1 VSRNRLLALVVVAVV
16 AAAGIGW
23 YAGAQIRSPAEVA
36 AEAEPPPPSNI
47 TVAVVREELSA
58 DIVTRGDVVFDD
70 PITLSLS
77 GSFAQQPERLVV
89 TRSVEEDTEL
99 AEGDVAVEVVGRPV
113 FLLQG
118 DIPMYRDLRPGATG
132 DDVLQLEEAL
142 ARLGVFAGEPDGTWD
157 QMTGAAV
164 AAWYEQAGYRPNG
177 LSDEDEEALRAAR
190 DRVRAAESALADA
203 ESALRE
209 AQQGSGRSAIAAAEA
224 ELNDA
229 ERALELARIDADRAN
244 ELAARAVSDAEAE
257 LARAEA
263 GLAAA
268 EDALAAGQAA
278 DPPLAP
284 DEMAALEQAVAEA
297 EATVAAAEDALDQAR
312 FEVDRTAKEQEA
324 LVAAANDRVQ
334 VARAALSDARR
345 GVDTAPLQR
354 QIDSARQELDAARQ
368 ELAELESELGTWLA
382 SAEVIFLPRLPVR
395 VDAVQA
401 PRGATIDGAF
411 LTVSGSEIALRS
423 SVLERDA
430 PRVTEGMA
438 VEIENPETGEVIPG
452 VVSVKAERA
461 GTNGVADDRV
471 YIEITPESIPDEIVG
486 ANVRVTIP
494 VSSTGG
500 AVLAV
505 PAAAL
510 SATADGSTIV
520 QVEEADGTL
529 RTVTVEPGLAAGGL
543 VEVTPV
549 HGELEEGD
557 LVVVG
562 LEQGSSSQTAEGDEG
577 DGEES

>member
-1 VSRNRLLALVVVAVV
+1 S
-16 AAAGIGW
+16 
-23 YAGAQIRSPAEVA
+23 S
-36 AEAEPPPPSNI
+36 
-47 TVAVVREELSA
+47 
-58 DIVTRGDVVFDD
+58 DVCSSD
-70 PITLSLS
+70 L
-77 GSFAQQPERLVV
+77 
-89 TRSVEEDTEL
+89 EL

-190 DRVRAAESALADA
+190 DRVRAAAAALADA
-203 ESALRE
+203 ESALREAAQGSGRCADDAAVAALADAEPALRE
-209 AQQGSGRSAIAAAEA
+209 AQQGSGRSALAAAEA

-345 GVDTAPLQR
+345 G
-354 QIDSARQELDAARQ
+354 
-368 ELAELESELGTWLA
+368 
-382 SAEVIFLPRLPVR
+382 
-395 VDAVQA
+395 
-401 PRGATIDGAF
+401 
-411 LTVSGSEIALRS
+411 
-423 SVLERDA
+423 
-430 PRVTEGMA
+430 
-438 VEIENPETGEVIPG
+438 
-452 VVSVKAERA
+452 
-461 GTNGVADDRV
+461 
-471 YIEITPESIPDEIVG
+471 
-486 ANVRVTIP
+486 
-494 VSSTGG
+494 
-500 AVLAV
+500 
-505 PAAAL
+505 
-510 SATADGSTIV
+510 
-520 QVEEADGTL
+520 
-529 RTVTVEPGLAAGGL
+529 
-543 VEVTPV
+543 
-549 HGELEEGD
+549 
-557 LVVVG
+557 
-562 LEQGSSSQTAEGDEG
+562 
-577 DGEES
+577 

>member
-1 VSRNRLLALVVVAVV
+1 MSRNRLLALVVVAVV

-142 ARLGVFAGEPDGTWD
+142 ARLGFFAGEPDGTWD

-244 ELAARAVSDAEAE
+244 DTSS
-257 LARAEA
+257 
-263 GLAAA
+263 
-268 EDALAAGQAA
+268 
-278 DPPLAP
+278 
-284 DEMAALEQAVAEA
+284 
-297 EATVAAAEDALDQAR
+297 
-312 FEVDRTAKEQEA
+312 RT
-324 LVAAANDRVQ
+324 
-334 VARAALSDARR
+334 
-345 GVDTAPLQR
+345 
-354 QIDSARQELDAARQ
+354 
-368 ELAELESELGTWLA
+368 
-382 SAEVIFLPRLPVR
+382 
-395 VDAVQA
+395 
-401 PRGATIDGAF
+401 
-411 LTVSGSEIALRS
+411 
-423 SVLERDA
+423 
-430 PRVTEGMA
+430 
-438 VEIENPETGEVIPG
+438 
-452 VVSVKAERA
+452 
-461 GTNGVADDRV
+461 
-471 YIEITPESIPDEIVG
+471 TP
-486 ANVRVTIP
+486 
-494 VSSTGG
+494 
-500 AVLAV
+500 
-505 PAAAL
+505 
-510 SATADGSTIV
+510 
-520 QVEEADGTL
+520 
-529 RTVTVEPGLAAGGL
+529 
-543 VEVTPV
+543 
-549 HGELEEGD
+549 
-557 LVVVG
+557 
-562 LEQGSSSQTAEGDEG
+562 
-577 DGEES
+577 